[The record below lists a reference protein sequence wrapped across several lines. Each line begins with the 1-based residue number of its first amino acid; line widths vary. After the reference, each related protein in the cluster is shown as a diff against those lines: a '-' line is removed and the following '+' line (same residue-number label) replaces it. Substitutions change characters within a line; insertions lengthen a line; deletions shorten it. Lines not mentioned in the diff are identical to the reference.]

1 MNTISKTI
9 CFNKYSKPQFLTKEA
24 EIRRATYYENEAPTT
39 LDFLMFYLRFLK
51 RRVQV
56 SMEYRPEIDVF
67 LQDLQTIAYDL
78 SKSLMIDASLLK
90 YKPSILS
97 ITLVNLGF

>member
-1 MNTISKTI
+1 MQRYHLFIQVIHSFTLRQSWTS
-9 CFNKYSKPQFLTKEA
+9 FVP
-24 EIRRATYYENEAPTT
+24 YYENEAPTT

-51 RRVQV
+51 LRFQV
-56 SMEYRPEIDVF
+56 SMEYKLEIDVF